1 MSVVVG
7 CFESALT
14 RPCQSRHLLV
24 RHLIIVAQSEDQ
36 LLLGRKG
43 KDGFLKA
50 FLYFIR
56 IEVFVCME
64 SGQ

>member
-7 CFESALT
+7 CFESTLT
-14 RPCQSRHLLV
+14 RPRQSRHLLV
-24 RHLIIVAQSEDQ
+24 RHLIIVAQAEDQ
-36 LLLGRKG
+36 LLLGWKG

-56 IEVFVCME
+56 IEVFVSMK